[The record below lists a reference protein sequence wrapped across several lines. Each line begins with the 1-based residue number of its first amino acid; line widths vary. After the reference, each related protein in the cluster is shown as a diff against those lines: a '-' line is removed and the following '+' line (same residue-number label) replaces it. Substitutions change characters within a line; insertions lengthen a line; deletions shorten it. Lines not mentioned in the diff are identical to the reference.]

1 MTQDWLLVETLGD
14 QPVVVA
20 HGRQMKNFV
29 PLAVFLRRN
38 PSLSAIQTAIA
49 ETVSTGSPLA
59 SITPKKSRV
68 IRTVPVQMS
77 DGRMHG
83 VHVWSGP
90 PEVDPPERPVP
101 GPLKWDLTLGVATDT
116 AESLINMGMNPDAE
130 PLENR
135 ALVDDYPARDFNP
148 DETAALA
155 MRVDF
160 APGNLFCS
168 TWEFT
173 DKQGDN
179 RRVGFAARSAAEPV
193 DDDGTEHVIARI
205 MNLEVEVRPAV
216 PESNPLIQRILDR
229 LEQPGEY
236 RLIVDLE
243 NWRPLK
249 WIDQPCPLVD
259 WRGSERIHPND
270 HERLRQAIPAEP
282 QAESGG
288 TVVRLPGSDGGW
300 VPLHATISRMELEKG
315 VHAGLTILRLPTD
328 EELAEA
334 ALDSAPDNN

>member
-216 PESNPLIQRILDR
+216 PDSNPLIQRILDR

-270 HERLRQAIPAEP
+270 HQRLRQAMPAEP
-282 QAESGG
+282 QAESSG

-334 ALDSAPDNN
+334 ALDSAPDHT

>member
-193 DDDGTEHVIARI
+193 DEDGTEHVIARI

>member
-20 HGRQMKNFV
+20 QGRQMKNFV
-29 PLAVFLRRN
+29 PLAIFLRRN

-59 SITPKKSRV
+59 SITPKKNRV

-101 GPLKWDLTLGVATDT
+101 GPLKWDLTLGIATDT
-116 AESLINMGMNPDAE
+116 AESLLNMGMDPDAE
-130 PLENR
+130 PLEGR

-155 MRVDF
+155 MRIDF
-160 APGNLFCS
+160 APGNLFSS

-173 DKQGDN
+173 DKQGND

-205 MNLEVEVRPAV
+205 MNLEVEVRPTA

-236 RLIVDLE
+236 RLIIDLE

-259 WRGSERIHPND
+259 WRRSERIHPDD
-270 HERLRQAIPAEP
+270 HEQLRQTLPGPP
-282 QAESGG
+282 QADSTS
-288 TVVRLPGSDGGW
+288 TVVRLPGTDGAW

-315 VHAGLTILRLPTD
+315 VHAGLTVLRQPTD
-328 EELAEA
+328 DELAEA
-334 ALDSAPDNN
+334 GLDRPDA

>member
-315 VHAGLTILRLPTD
+315 VHAGLTVLRQPTD
-328 EELAEA
+328 DELAEA
-334 ALDSAPDNN
+334 GLDRPDT